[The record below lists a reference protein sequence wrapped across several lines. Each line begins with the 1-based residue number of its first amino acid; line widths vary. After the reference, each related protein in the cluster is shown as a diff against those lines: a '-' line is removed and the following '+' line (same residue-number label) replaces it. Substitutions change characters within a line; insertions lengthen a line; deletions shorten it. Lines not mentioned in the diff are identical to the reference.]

1 MGAYTCEYGV
11 VHKVCR
17 CPTPHTIKCDKVAE
31 HSGTGY
37 TPKHRGEPVVKYRI
51 TVVER
56 ERGWGAD
63 EWTEDFDSEQEAWD
77 RIKEINSKN
86 TAPVAPDYYVQAV
99 GKVTKVVL

>member
-1 MGAYTCEYGV
+1 MGAYTCEFGV

-31 HSGTGY
+31 HSGSGY
-37 TPKHRGEPVVKYRI
+37 EPKHRGEAKVVYRI

-56 ERGWGAD
+56 ERGWGGD
-63 EWTEDFDSEQEAWD
+63 EWTEDFDTEDAAWA

-86 TAPVAPDYYVQAV
+86 TAPVAPDYYIAALN
-99 GKVTKVVL
+99 KVVRTVL